1 MNINWDK
8 APKLALWYQHAT
20 GDFLA
25 AWFTKV
31 DGIYYACLEGTDDWF
46 EEAWQIG
53 KVESIKNL
61 MQRYKDDESFNV
73 KVYNGLE
80 ARILILER
88 AIDNGEVTKCL

>member
-1 MNINWDK
+1 MKPNWDK

-46 EEAWQIG
+46 EEAWQENC
-53 KVESIKNL
+53 KEW
-61 MQRYKDDESFNV
+61 QWT
-73 KVYNGLE
+73 
-80 ARILILER
+80 ARPNEEL
-88 AIDNGEVTKCL
+88 K